1 MVLFFMFTKEIIEII
16 QKYQDIV
23 AEEISNI
30 NISIDKIKHKLKSMS
45 GVLMD
50 EVMSYSRKTKR
61 TYYYIQGDISYE
73 PNMSTLW

>member
-1 MVLFFMFTKEIIEII
+1 MFTKETIEII
-16 QKYQDIV
+16 QKYQDIA

-30 NISIDKIKHKLKSMS
+30 NISIDKIKYELKSMS

>member
-1 MVLFFMFTKEIIEII
+1 MFIKEIIEII
-16 QKYQDIV
+16 QKYQDIA

-30 NISIDKIKHKLKSMS
+30 NISIDKIKHELKSMS

>member
-1 MVLFFMFTKEIIEII
+1 MFTKETIEII
-16 QKYQDIV
+16 QKYQDIA

-30 NISIDKIKHKLKSMS
+30 NISIDKIKYELKSMS
-45 GVLMD
+45 RILMD